1 MLIVNG
7 AHRGGHGQLQPLTL
21 NPTLTL
27 ALTRTRT
34 RTRSLRRPC
43 PGAGSEGHLVSISVE
58 QFSTSVKILGG
69 MHAGRVVEGIE
80 YEDVCKLAPT

>member
-7 AHRGGHGQLQPLTL
+7 AHRGGPGQLQPLTL
-21 NPTLTL
+21 NPTLAL
-27 ALTRTRT
+27 ARTRT